1 MDHACGWAGGQ
12 ARGRRDGGRTGHRR
26 GGGSVGTVR
35 YTGSYAVVLALH
47 LLTGVF
53 VVGPLAVT
61 AVTASRLVR
70 AGEVSALRA
79 AARTTRLFSIAT
91 VVTVVLGSA
100 MLGLGSVGAQWKPSQ
115 GWVSASYALWLV
127 AIGLTIGL
135 VLRGLRAATEAAE
148 RGEPTG
154 GFAGRVAIGGGI
166 AMLCWLAIVVLMVTK
181 PGA

>member
-1 MDHACGWAGGQ
+1 M
-12 ARGRRDGGRTGHRR
+12 
-26 GGGSVGTVR
+26 R

-47 LLTGVF
+47 LLTVVF

-70 AGEVSALRA
+70 VGDVSALQA
-79 AARTTRLFSIAT
+79 ATRTTRLFSIAT
-91 VVTVVLGSA
+91 ILTVALGSA
-100 MLGLGSVGAQWKPSQ
+100 LLGLGSVGDQWKPSQ

-135 VLRGLRAATEAAE
+135 VLPGLRAATEAAE

-154 GFAGRVAIGGGI
+154 GFASRVAIGGGL
-166 AMLCWLAIVVLMVTK
+166 AMLCWLVIVVLMVTK